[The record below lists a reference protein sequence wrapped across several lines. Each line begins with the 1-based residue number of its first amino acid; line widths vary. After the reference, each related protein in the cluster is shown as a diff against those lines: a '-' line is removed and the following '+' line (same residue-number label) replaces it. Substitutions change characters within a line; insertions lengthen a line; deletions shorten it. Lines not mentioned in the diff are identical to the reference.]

1 MSPLPPL
8 QPTATLRHYAGA
20 YAAHAHAY
28 AQVLVGLNGRLELE
42 LDGRPTWVDGA
53 CALVVPAG
61 VAHAYLADA
70 PARVL
75 VIDSPALPGLERTRR
90 FVPPADW
97 KAPGLRL
104 GADRIVGELAQA
116 AGVLQRRPIDLA
128 RIDAALDA
136 QLHGRWSTARLAAL
150 CHLSTAQFHARFVA
164 LTGRTPADHVRARR
178 LDRAQ
183 QLLRAGQGLEVTALQ
198 VGYASASALAYALR
212 RERGLG
218 ARALRSGGRSTHQ
231 T

>member
-1 MSPLPPL
+1 MFHAQPLE
-8 QPTATLRHYAGA
+8 PTATLRRYAGE

-28 AQVLVGLNGRLELE
+28 AQVLVGLSGRLELE
-42 LDGRPTWVDGA
+42 LDGRGTWVDGA

-75 VIDSPALPGLERTRR
+75 VIDSPALPGLERARR
-90 FVPPADW
+90 FVPPAQW
-97 KAPGLRL
+97 KTQRL
-104 GADRIVGELAQA
+104 DLDPERIMGELAGA

-136 QLHGRWSTARLAAL
+136 ELHARWNTARLAAL
-150 CHLSTAQFHARFVA
+150 CHLSASQFHARFVE

-183 QLLRAGQGLEVTALQ
+183 QLLGTGLGLEATALQ

-218 ARALRSGGRSTHQ
+218 ARDLRSRS
-231 T
+231 

>member
-1 MSPLPPL
+1 MSHVQPS
-8 QPTATLRHYAGA
+8 QPTATLRSYAGE
-20 YAAHAHAY
+20 YAAHAHDY
-28 AQVLVGLNGRLELE
+28 AQVLVGLSGRLELE
-42 LDGRPTWVDGA
+42 LDGRAAYVDAA

-75 VIDSPALPGLERTRR
+75 VIDSPIGAGLERTRR
-90 FVPPADW
+90 FVPPAHW
-97 KAPGLRL
+97 KTSGLQLTAGRMV
-104 GADRIVGELAQA
+104 DELALA

-128 RIDAALDA
+128 RIDAALQA
-136 QLHGRWSTARLAAL
+136 ELHARWSTARLAAL
-150 CHLSTAQFHARFVA
+150 CHLSVAQFHARFVE
-164 LTGRTPADHVRARR
+164 LTGQTPADHVRAHR

-183 QLLRAGQGLEVTALQ
+183 QLLRAGLGLEAVALQ

-218 ARALRSGGRSTHQ
+218 ARALRRLR
-231 T
+231 

>member
-1 MSPLPPL
+1 MSHAQPQ
-8 QPTATLRHYAGA
+8 QPTATWRRYAGE

-28 AQVLVGLNGRLELE
+28 AQVLVGLSGRLELE
-42 LDGRPTWVDGA
+42 LDGRCTWVDGA

-61 VAHAYLADA
+61 VTHAYLADA

-75 VIDSPALPGLERTRR
+75 VIDSPALPGLERSRR
-90 FVPPADW
+90 FVPPAHW
-97 KAPGLRL
+97 KAPRL
-104 GADRIVGELAQA
+104 QLHADRIVEELAGA

-128 RIDAALDA
+128 RINAALDA
-136 QLHGRWSTARLAAL
+136 QLHARWSTARLAAL
-150 CHLSTAQFHARFVA
+150 CHLSTPQFHARFVE

-183 QLLRAGQGLEVTALQ
+183 QLLRTGLGLEATALQ

-212 RERGLG
+212 RERSLG
-218 ARALRSGGRSTHQ
+218 ARDLRR
-231 T
+231 

>member
-1 MSPLPPL
+1 MSPAQPL
-8 QPTATLRHYAGA
+8 QPTATLRRYAGA

-28 AQVLVGLNGRLELE
+28 AQVLVGLSGRLELE
-42 LDGRPTWVDGA
+42 LDGRGTWVDGA

-70 PARVL
+70 PAQVL
-75 VIDSPALPGLERTRR
+75 VIDSPALPGLERARR
-90 FVPPADW
+90 FVPPVHW
-97 KAPGLRL
+97 KTPRL
-104 GADRIVGELAQA
+104 QLDADRIVGELANT

-136 QLHGRWSTARLAAL
+136 QLHARWSTARLAAL
-150 CHLSTAQFHARFVA
+150 CHLSVPQFHARFVE
-164 LTGRTPADHVRARR
+164 LTGGTPADHVRARR

-183 QLLRAGQGLEVTALQ
+183 QLLRTGLGLEATALQ

-218 ARALRSGGRSTHQ
+218 ARDLRSRS
-231 T
+231 

>member
-1 MSPLPPL
+1 MSHALPL
-8 QPTATLRHYAGA
+8 QAMATLRRYAGE

-28 AQVLVGLNGRLELE
+28 AQVLVGLSGRLELE
-42 LDGRPTWVDGA
+42 LDGRGTWVDAA

-75 VIDSPALPGLERTRR
+75 VIDSPVLPGLERARR
-90 FVPPADW
+90 FVPPAHW
-97 KAPGLRL
+97 KSPRL
-104 GADRIVGELAQA
+104 PLDADGIVGEIATA

-128 RIDAALDA
+128 RIDAALDT
-136 QLHGRWSTARLAAL
+136 QLHAHWNTARLAAL
-150 CHLSTAQFHARFVA
+150 CHLSAAQFHARFVE

-183 QLLRAGQGLEVTALQ
+183 QLLRTGLGLEATALQ

-218 ARALRSGGRSTHQ
+218 ARALRRTA
-231 T
+231 

>member
-1 MSPLPPL
+1 MTHASPL
-8 QPTATLRHYAGA
+8 QPTVTLRRYAGA

-28 AQVLVGLNGRLELE
+28 AQVLVGLSGRLELE
-42 LDGRPTWVDGA
+42 LDGRGTWVDGA

-75 VIDSPALPGLERTRR
+75 VIDSPALPGLERARR
-90 FVPPADW
+90 FVPPAQW
-97 KAPGLRL
+97 KTPCLQL
-104 GADRIVGELAQA
+104 DADRIVEGLAST

-128 RIDAALDA
+128 CIDAALDA
-136 QLHGRWSTARLAAL
+136 QLHARWSTARLAAL
-150 CHLSTAQFHARFVA
+150 CHLSAPQFHARFVQ
-164 LTGRTPADHVRARR
+164 LTGSTPADHVRACR

-183 QLLRAGQGLEVTALQ
+183 QLLRSGLGLEATALQ

-218 ARALRSGGRSTHQ
+218 ARALRRAA
-231 T
+231 